1 MANKTEKPLSRAI
14 AERRAS
20 PSFDGSPIPDAD
32 LQKILQAGLHSPS
45 GYNLQPWRFI
55 VVRSPE
61 QKKKLRSASYNQAKV
76 EEASV
81 MIVACGDAD
90 GWRNGDL
97 DEMLRLGRQGGMP
110 ENYAEQA
117 KANIPNYLSNHP
129 NMPMWL
135 NRQVMLAFTHMLLM
149 AEVLGYDTAPME
161 GFEEDKVH
169 EALKLPLSY
178 SVVALLGIGHLK
190 GPDKFFGERF
200 NIARTVFAEEYGRPL
215 KFSE

>member
-1 MANKTEKPLSRAI
+1 MAYETEKTLSRAI

-20 PSFDGSPIPDAD
+20 PSFEESPIPDAD
-32 LQKILQAGLHSPS
+32 LLKILQAGLQAPS

-61 QKKKLRSASYNQAKV
+61 QKKRLRAASFNQAKV
-76 EEASV
+76 EEASAV
-81 MIVACGDAD
+81 IVACGDAD
-90 GWRNGDL
+90 GWRSGDL
-97 DEMLRLGRQGGMP
+97 DEMLRLGRLGGMP

-117 KANIPNYLSNHP
+117 KSTIPNYLSNHP
-129 NMPMWL
+129 NMPLWL
-135 NRQVMLAFTHMLLM
+135 NRHVMLAFTHMLLM

-169 EALKLPLSY
+169 EVLKLPLSY
-178 SVVALLGIGHLK
+178 LVVALLGIGHLK
-190 GPDKFFGERF
+190 GSDKFYGDRF
-200 NIARTVFAEEYGRPL
+200 SMARTVFAEEYGKPI

>member
-1 MANKTEKPLSRAI
+1 MANAIEKTLSRAI
-14 AERRAS
+14 AERRAT

-32 LQKILQAGLHSPS
+32 LMKILQAGLNAPS
-45 GYNLQPWRFI
+45 GYNMQPWRFI
-55 VVRSPE
+55 VVRNPE
-61 QKKKLRSASYNQAKV
+61 QKKKLRAASFNQAKV

-97 DEMLRLGRQGGMP
+97 DEMLRLGRAGGMP

-117 KANIPNYLSNHP
+117 KSNIPNYLSDHP
-129 NMPMWL
+129 NMPLWL
-135 NRQVMLAFTHMLLM
+135 NRHVMLAFTHMLLM

-169 EALKLPLSY
+169 EVLKLPLSY
-178 SVVALLGIGHLK
+178 SVVALLGIGHLI
-190 GPDKFFGERF
+190 GPDKFFGNRF
-200 NIARTVFAEEYGRPL
+200 SMARTVFAEEYGKPL
-215 KFSE
+215 KLSE

>member
-1 MANKTEKPLSRAI
+1 MTYETEKPLSRAI

-32 LQKILQAGLHSPS
+32 LQKILQAGLQSPS

-55 VVRSPE
+55 VVRSSE
-61 QKKKLRSASYNQAKV
+61 QKKRLRAASFNQAKV

-90 GWRNGDL
+90 GWRSGDL
-97 DEMLRLGRQGGMP
+97 DEMLRLGRLGGMP
-110 ENYAEQA
+110 ENYAE
-117 KANIPNYLSNHP
+117 KIKSTVPNYFSNHP

-135 NRQVMLAFTHMLLM
+135 NRQVMLAFTHLLLM

-169 EALKLPLSY
+169 EVLKLPLSY

-190 GPDKFFGERF
+190 GPDKYYGDRFG
-200 NIARTVFAEEYGRPL
+200 IARTVFAEEYGKPI

>member
-1 MANKTEKPLSRAI
+1 MAHEMEKTLSRAI

-32 LQKILQAGLHSPS
+32 LKGILQAGLQAPS
-45 GYNLQPWRFI
+45 GYNLQPWRFV
-55 VVRSPE
+55 VVRSHE
-61 QKKKLRSASYNQAKV
+61 QKKKLRAASYNQAKV

-90 GWRNGDL
+90 GWRSGDL
-97 DEMLRLGRQGGMP
+97 DEMLRLGRQRGMP

-117 KANIPNYLSNHP
+117 KVTIPNFLSNHP
-129 NMPMWL
+129 NMALWL
-135 NRQVMLAFTHMLLM
+135 NRQVMLAFTHMMLM

-169 EALKLPLSY
+169 EVLKLPLSY

-190 GPDKFFGERF
+190 GPDKFYGERF
-200 NIARTVFAEEYGRPL
+200 NMARTVFAEEYDKPIR
-215 KFSE
+215 FTE

>member
-1 MANKTEKPLSRAI
+1 MANKTEKTLSRAI
-14 AERRAS
+14 AERRVS

-45 GYNLQPWRFI
+45 GYNLQPWRFV

-61 QKKKLRSASYNQAKV
+61 QKKKLRGASYNQAKV

-90 GWRNGDL
+90 GWRSGDL
-97 DEMLRLGRQGGMP
+97 DEMLRLGRRGGMP

-117 KANIPNYLSNHP
+117 KANIPNFLSNHP
-129 NMPMWL
+129 NMPLWL

-169 EALKLPLSY
+169 EALRLPLSY

-200 NIARTVFAEEYGRPL
+200 NMARTVFAEEYGRPI

>member
-1 MANKTEKPLSRAI
+1 MANKTEKTLSRAI

-61 QKKKLRSASYNQAKV
+61 HKKKLRAASYNQAKV

-117 KANIPNYLSNHP
+117 KANIPNFLSNHP
-129 NMPMWL
+129 NMPLWL

>member
-1 MANKTEKPLSRAI
+1 MAYETEKTLSRAI

-20 PSFDGSPIPDAD
+20 PSFDESPIPDAD
-32 LQKILQAGLHSPS
+32 LLKILQAGLQAPS

-61 QKKKLRSASYNQAKV
+61 QKKRLRAASFNQAKV
-76 EEASV
+76 EEASAV
-81 MIVACGDAD
+81 IVACGDAD
-90 GWRNGDL
+90 GWRSGDL
-97 DEMLRLGRQGGMP
+97 DEMLRLGRLGGMP

-117 KANIPNYLSNHP
+117 KSTIPNYLSNHP
-129 NMPMWL
+129 NMPLWL
-135 NRQVMLAFTHMLLM
+135 NRHVMLAFTHMLLM

-169 EALKLPLSY
+169 EVLKLPLSY

-190 GPDKFFGERF
+190 GSDKFYGDRF
-200 NIARTVFAEEYGRPL
+200 SMARTVFAEEYGKPI

>member
-1 MANKTEKPLSRAI
+1 MANAIEKTLSRAI

-32 LQKILQAGLHSPS
+32 LRKILQAGLRAPS

-55 VVRSPE
+55 VLRSPD
-61 QKKKLRSASYNQAKV
+61 QKRKLRAASFNQAKV

-97 DEMLRLGRQGGMP
+97 DEMLRLGRLGGMP
-110 ENYAEQA
+110 EGYAEQA
-117 KANIPNYLSNHP
+117 KSTIPNYLSNHP
-129 NMPMWL
+129 NMPLWL
-135 NRQVMLAFTHMLLM
+135 NRHVMLAFTHMLLM

-169 EALKLPLSY
+169 EVLKLPLSY

-190 GPDKFFGERF
+190 GPDKFYGDRF
-200 NIARTVFAEEYGRPL
+200 NMARTVFAEEYGKPFKL
-215 KFSE
+215 SE

>member
-1 MANKTEKPLSRAI
+1 MAHEKEKPLSQAI

-32 LQKILQAGLHSPS
+32 LAKILQAGLQAPS

-61 QKKKLRSASYNQAKV
+61 QKKRLRAASYNQAKV
-76 EEASV
+76 EEASA

-90 GWRNGDL
+90 GWRSGDL

-117 KANIPNYLSNHP
+117 KSTIPNYLSNHP
-129 NMPMWL
+129 NIPLWL

-169 EALKLPLSY
+169 EVLKLPLSY
-178 SVVALLGIGHLK
+178 SVVALLGIGHLQ
-190 GPDKFFGERF
+190 GPDKFYGERF
-200 NIARTVFAEEYGRPL
+200 NMARTVFAEEFGKPI
-215 KFSE
+215 KFSK